1 METRK
6 KITKIKSNKRL
17 SPFGGASLKIIG
29 LVVILGLILIG
40 VVLTRKWKGN
50 RSAVKNAENSSGIQ
64 NQNTNQNVG
73 QNKSTTEQPP
83 ATATLPSALQVEL
96 PQNKKTARVER
107 NSLNQQEI
115 IFYSSAS
122 ADDIIAFYK
131 KWAPAHNFV
140 FLPEE
145 QSLAQP
151 ERIAFSLIPGFGAD
165 GLYTHYFILE
175 PKESEVRV
183 ILSYSDLPAQENKE
197 GSGRQEVSVPKDFKI
212 KL

>member
-1 METRK
+1 MAIQTKMAKRK
-6 KITKIKSNKRL
+6 LNKKYSSR
-17 SPFGGASLKIIG
+17 GGTSLKVLG
-29 LVVILGLILIG
+29 LVVLLVI
-40 VVLTRKWKGN
+40 VLNGIVLARKWKVN
-50 RSAVKNAENSSGIQ
+50 RSVTRNAENSSQ
-64 NQNTNQNVG
+64 NQNQGAPNANQG
-73 QNKSTTEQPP
+73 TRPAMLP
-83 ATATLPSALQVEL
+83 ATLQVEL
-96 PQNKKTARVER
+96 PQNKKTAKVER

-145 QSLAQP
+145 QSLAQS
-151 ERIAFSLIPGFGAD
+151 ERIAFSLVPSLGAN

-175 PKESEVRV
+175 PKKNEVRV
-183 ILSYSDLPAQENKE
+183 IFAYSDAAPPQKRDNSENAP
-197 GSGRQEVSVPKDFKI
+197 SGATLPKDFKI